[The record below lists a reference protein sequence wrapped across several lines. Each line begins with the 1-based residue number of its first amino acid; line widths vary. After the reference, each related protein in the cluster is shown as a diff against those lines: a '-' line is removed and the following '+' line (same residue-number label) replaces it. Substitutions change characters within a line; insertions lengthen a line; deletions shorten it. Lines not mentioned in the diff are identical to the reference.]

1 MGLVRLQWTGE
12 KSVATV
18 VVVVLTLVVRLI
30 VVGVLVVVVVVAAVV
45 GEVVVDKVVVVTL
58 VVVRPAA
65 VVLVVVV
72 GSDRPAAIR
81 PGYPYPL
88 AQTKYELSFMLSGMR
103 PQVLIL
109 KKCNPTQRNPL

>member
-18 VVVVLTLVVRLI
+18 VVVVLKLVVRLI
-30 VVGVLVVVVVVAAVV
+30 VVVVVVVVAAVV
-45 GEVVVDKVVVVTL
+45 REVVVGKVVVVTL

-72 GSDRPAAIR
+72 ESDRPAAIG
-81 PGYPYPL
+81 PGYPYLL
-88 AQTKYELSFMLSGMR
+88 AQTKFELSFMLSGMR